1 MEMKKGW
8 KSFLSSIEDDE
19 TKSQH
24 FLAFC
29 DFCRDL
35 LEERFGEI
43 PSDEE
48 IEIRFLKRL
57 PILT

>member
-1 MEMKKGW
+1 MEMKKRW
-8 KSFLSSIEDDE
+8 KSFLSSIEDNE
-19 TKSQH
+19 TKRQH

-29 DFCRDL
+29 DFCSDL
-35 LEERFGEI
+35 LEEQYGRI

-48 IEIRFLKRL
+48 IEMRFLKGL

>member
-8 KSFLSSIEDDE
+8 KSFLPSIEDDE
-19 TKSQH
+19 NQSQH

-35 LEERFGEI
+35 IEERFGKT

-48 IEIRFLKRL
+48 IEIRFLKGL